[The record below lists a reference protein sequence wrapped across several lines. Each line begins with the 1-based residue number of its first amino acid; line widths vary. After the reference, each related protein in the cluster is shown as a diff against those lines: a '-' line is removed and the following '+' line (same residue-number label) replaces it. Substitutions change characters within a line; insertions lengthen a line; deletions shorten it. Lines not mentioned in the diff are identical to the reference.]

1 MLIDL
6 AQSAHSDL
14 LAKLMQHP
22 CARPMPTQPTEPSP
36 SGLFGQLRHHQ
47 VERMRGGQQR
57 QQMHAP
63 QLRRAEGTATPTS
76 KLPRA

>member
-22 CARPMPTQPTEPSP
+22 HARPMPTQPTEPSP
-36 SGLFGQLRHHQ
+36 SRLFRQLRHHQ
-47 VERMRGGQQR
+47 VE
-57 QQMHAP
+57 
-63 QLRRAEGTATPTS
+63 
-76 KLPRA
+76 